1 MKLILLPVFTLQN
14 QMKAGKNLL
23 EKKKKGHG
31 KKIGIS
37 VNSRELMGIQHSFTQ
52 SMLNT
57 SYESGSDLFGMV
69 KQQTKQTNS
78 LVIMKLTF

>member
-1 MKLILLPVFTLQN
+1 
-14 QMKAGKNLL
+14 
-23 EKKKKGHG
+23 
-31 KKIGIS
+31 
-37 VNSRELMGIQHSFTQ
+37 MGIQHSFTQ

-78 LVIMKLTF
+78 LVIMNLTF